1 MKRYIYERAEWPDL
15 DYDERL
21 LQKPLTELH
30 HALGKLFG
38 KLDALG
44 FDVQEELQLSAVSE
58 DVMTSSEIE
67 GEFLNRSSVKSSV
80 ARKLGMEF
88 AEMEEFPAD
97 HYTDGVVEMAL
108 DATLNYNAPL
118 TSDRLFSWHSMLFP
132 SGRSGLRKIT
142 VGAYRTDDMRIVSG
156 AVGKERIHY
165 VAPPPE
171 RVQYEMDRFLN
182 WVEAKQDIDTYIKAG
197 LSQCLFESIHPFDD
211 GNGRIGRAIADLLL
225 ARAENNSKRYYSLS
239 EQFLKERKLYYSE
252 LEAFQSYNG
261 DAGRW
266 LVWFLTSLT
275 GAVNRSEEKIEAS
288 KQKAMLFDK
297 WKSIAMSERQVT
309 MINRLLGG
317 FDGMLTAKKWA
328 QLCKCSHD
336 TALRDIDDLIAK
348 GALKRGT
355 AGGRSTSYE
364 LIL

>member
-1 MKRYIYERAEWPDL
+1 MKKYIYERAEWPDL
-15 DYDERL
+15 DYDNGL
-21 LQKPLTELH
+21 LQKPLLELY

-44 FDVQEELQLSAVSE
+44 FDVQDELQLSAVSE

-88 AEMEEFPAD
+88 AEMEEFSTD

-108 DATLNYNAPL
+108 DATLKYNAPL

-156 AVGKERIHY
+156 AVGRERIHY

-171 RVQYEMDRFLN
+171 RVPHEMDKFLK
-182 WVEAKQDIDTYIKAG
+182 WVETEQGIDPYIKAG
-197 LSQCLFESIHPFDD
+197 LSHCLFESIHPFDD
-211 GNGRIGRAIADLLL
+211 GNGRIGRAIVDLLL
-225 ARAENNSKRYYSLS
+225 ARAENSSKRYYSLS

-252 LEAFQSYNG
+252 LEAFQSYDG
-261 DAGRW
+261 DVGKW
-266 LVWFLTSLT
+266 LIWFLTSLT
-275 GAVNRSEEKIEAS
+275 KAVHNSERKIEES

-297 WKSIAMSERQVT
+297 WRNIAMSERQVV
-309 MINRLLGG
+309 MINKILAG
-317 FDGMLTAKKWA
+317 FEGNVTAKKWA
-328 QLCKCSHD
+328 QICKCSHD
-336 TALRDIDDLIAK
+336 TALRDIDDLIVK
-348 GALKRGT
+348 GVLKRGT

-364 LIL
+364 LI